1 MLARINPT
9 NTQAWFL
16 LKKHFEDEMN
26 RKHMRDL
33 FAVDSDRFNKFSI
46 TLDQMI
52 FDYSKNIIDSK
63 TLQLLLQLAEECQ
76 LKEAIHELFAGIKI
90 NETEH
95 RSVLHTALRN
105 FSDMPI
111 LVEGKDIMPKIAK
124 VQRQMQAFCEN
135 IHNGM
140 WKGYTG
146 KNIKY
151 IVNIGIGGS
160 DLGPVMVTEALK
172 PYWIKGISTYFVSNI
187 DGTHIAETLKKV
199 NPEETLFLIASKT
212 FTTQETMTNAHTVR
226 AWFLEHA
233 KEEKHI
239 AKHFAALSTN
249 EEMVTA
255 FGIDKVNMFEFWDWV
270 GGRYSLWS
278 AIGLS
283 IALTIGYENFDALL
297 KGASIADEH
306 FRKEKFD
313 KNIPVLMAL
322 IGIWYT
328 NFFGSQSEAILPYDQ
343 YMHRFAAYFQQGNME
358 SNGKS
363 VDRSGNIVNYATGP
377 VIWGEPGTNG
387 QHAFYQ
393 LIHQG
398 TLMIPC
404 DFIAPAIS
412 HNPIGDHHLKL
423 LSNFFAQTEALMNGK
438 SENDVKVESMKAE
451 KSDEEIK
458 KITPFKVFEGNKPT
472 NSFLIKEITPT
483 SLGML
488 IALYEHKIFVQGV
501 IWNIFSFDQWGVELG
516 KQMANK
522 ILPELMNEEPVSEHD
537 PSTNGLINAF
547 KEYRKNA

>member
-172 PYWIKGISTYFVSNI
+172 PYWIKGISTYCRNTQKSKSGRNAFPNCLQNLYYSRNYDQCTYSSCLVFRTCK
-187 DGTHIAETLKKV
+187 GGETY
-199 NPEETLFLIASKT
+199 SKT
-212 FTTQETMTNAHTVR
+212 FC
-226 AWFLEHA
+226 
-233 KEEKHI
+233 
-239 AKHFAALSTN
+239 
-249 EEMVTA
+249 
-255 FGIDKVNMFEFWDWV
+255 
-270 GGRYSLWS
+270 
-278 AIGLS
+278 S
-283 IALTIGYENFDALL
+283 I
-297 KGASIADEH
+297 
-306 FRKEKFD
+306 
-313 KNIPVLMAL
+313 
-322 IGIWYT
+322 
-328 NFFGSQSEAILPYDQ
+328 
-343 YMHRFAAYFQQGNME
+343 
-358 SNGKS
+358 
-363 VDRSGNIVNYATGP
+363 
-377 VIWGEPGTNG
+377 
-387 QHAFYQ
+387 
-393 LIHQG
+393 
-398 TLMIPC
+398 
-404 DFIAPAIS
+404 
-412 HNPIGDHHLKL
+412 
-423 LSNFFAQTEALMNGK
+423 
-438 SENDVKVESMKAE
+438 
-451 KSDEEIK
+451 
-458 KITPFKVFEGNKPT
+458 
-472 NSFLIKEITPT
+472 
-483 SLGML
+483 
-488 IALYEHKIFVQGV
+488 
-501 IWNIFSFDQWGVELG
+501 
-516 KQMANK
+516 
-522 ILPELMNEEPVSEHD
+522 
-537 PSTNGLINAF
+537 
-547 KEYRKNA
+547 EY